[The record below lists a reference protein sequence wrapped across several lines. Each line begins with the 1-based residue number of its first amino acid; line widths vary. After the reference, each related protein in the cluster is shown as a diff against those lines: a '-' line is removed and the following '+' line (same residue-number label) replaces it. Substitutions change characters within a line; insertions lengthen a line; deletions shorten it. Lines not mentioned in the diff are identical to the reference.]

1 VPKLASPRRWLRV
14 LALAAALAPSVAAAS
29 EGESV
34 LSLSLG
40 YAGYSLADQEKSA
53 SGALFG
59 VEYER
64 GITDALWLR
73 GQLGYGAYPFG
84 EFSHSGDA
92 SFGLTYAI
100 DVLKYVPYVKGGLGV
115 LGVAG
120 PAVDTAIYPL
130 VEIGAGLDILRSRSF
145 SYGIEARVEAFFEGT
160 AFFTAGARLSYR
172 WGFF

>member
-1 VPKLASPRRWLRV
+1 VFANTSFARI
-14 LALAAALAPSVAAAS
+14 AALAVTALLAPKISWAG

-34 LSLSLG
+34 LSVSLG
-40 YAGYSLADQEKSA
+40 YAGYTLADQEETA
-53 SGALFG
+53 SGVLLG
-59 VEYER
+59 LEYER

-73 GQLGYGAYPFG
+73 GQVGYGAYPFG
-84 EFSHSGDA
+84 DFSHSVDA
-92 SFGLTYAI
+92 SFGLTYAL

-120 PAVDTAIYPL
+120 PAVQTSAYPL
-130 VEIGAGLDILRSRSF
+130 VEVGAGLDILRSRSF
-145 SYGIEARVEAFFEGT
+145 SYGLEARVEAFFDRT